1 MAKRQMQIRATQTG
15 QVSKKAQ
22 GEPCFLESSWD
33 DNAVEQTCQKA
44 VASCLDLRLV
54 TGHCYGLVQ
63 GREGE
68 GNRCVDQC
76 TGMGEFYSRAHL
88 RLVAGCTCVYAC
100 TTWLALVGPAVLGR
114 ASLPPGTTTR
124 RHHLPALPPF
134 PDASTLHI
142 YTSHCKQVLVLGL
155 SSRPVSGTTLSCVH
169 GLSQQPTQERAV

>member
-88 RLVAGCTCVYAC
+88 RLRLHNLAGASWTSSFGQGLSPTWHNDTTTPPTC
-100 TTWLALVGPAVLGR
+100 TTTI
-114 ASLPPGTTTR
+114 SR
-124 RHHLPALPPF
+124 RIYATHIHVTLQ
-134 PDASTLHI
+134 ASTCAGPLI
-142 YTSHCKQVLVLGL
+142 KTGIWNDLVLCAW
-155 SSRPVSGTTLSCVH
+155 T
-169 GLSQQPTQERAV
+169 